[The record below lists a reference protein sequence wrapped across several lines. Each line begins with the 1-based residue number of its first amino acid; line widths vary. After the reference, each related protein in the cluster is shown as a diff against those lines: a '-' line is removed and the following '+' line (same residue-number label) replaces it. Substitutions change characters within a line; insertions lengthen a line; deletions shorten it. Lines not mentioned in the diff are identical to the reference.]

1 MTVVY
6 LVIECIAALAKALDG
21 SIKQR
26 TYKLNLNSADFSAH
40 HPKTAPCVIFYAP
53 ALIFIRSTSG
63 LSSETYIDHSV
74 NSVGLNFFVRLFLL
88 LIISQQIEVA
98 VIYQQAIWA
107 DNILSGRAGFYMLL
121 QVCNGIVHVVEAD
134 LFRRVAQTVNA
145 CAHGIPYDIHV
156 QYNRIICGF
165 HTV

>member
-1 MTVVY
+1 M
-6 LVIECIAALAKALDG
+6 
-21 SIKQR
+21 
-26 TYKLNLNSADFSAH
+26 
-40 HPKTAPCVIFYAP
+40 IFYAP

-88 LIISQQIEVA
+88 LIIGQQIEVA

-145 CAHGIPYDIHV
+145 CAHSISYDIHI
-156 QYNRIICGF
+156 QYNRIVCGF